1 MNKKLIIVRHSKS
14 SWKDLSLDD
23 FNRPL
28 NKRGKEDGPII
39 SNYLSKKTNF
49 IDFLHSSSSVRTF
62 ETSKFFTERIKFGK
76 VKYDDNLYHSSSGSI
91 LNLIKNYSNEYS
103 SVMLIAHNPGLTHL
117 INQITNISLDNLP
130 TTGLAEIHF
139 SCNKWNEISSKNS
152 NLIDLKFPKQLK

>member
-14 SWKDLSLDD
+14 SWKDSSLDD

-28 NKRGKEDGPII
+28 NKRGKEDGTII

-76 VKYDDNLYHSSSGSI
+76 VKYDDSLYHSSSGSI

>member
-39 SNYLSKKTNF
+39 SNYLSKKINF

-76 VKYDDNLYHSSSGSI
+76 VKYDDSLYHSSSGSI

>member
-76 VKYDDNLYHSSSGSI
+76 VKYDDNLYHSSSESI
-91 LNLIKNYSNEYS
+91 LNLIKNYSNKYS

>member
-76 VKYDDNLYHSSSGSI
+76 VKYDDSLYHSSSGSI

-139 SCNKWNEISSKNS
+139 SCNEWNEISSKNS

>member
-76 VKYDDNLYHSSSGSI
+76 VKYDDSLYHSSSQSI
-91 LNLIKNYSNEYS
+91 LNLIKNYSNKYS

>member
-76 VKYDDNLYHSSSGSI
+76 VKYDDNLYHSSSESI

>member
-76 VKYDDNLYHSSSGSI
+76 VKYDDSLYHSSSESI

>member
-76 VKYDDNLYHSSSGSI
+76 VKYDDSLYHSSSGSI

-103 SVMLIAHNPGLTHL
+103 SVMLIAHNPGLTYL
-117 INQITNISLDNLP
+117 INQLTNISLDNLP

>member
-76 VKYDDNLYHSSSGSI
+76 VKYDDNLYHSSSESI

-103 SVMLIAHNPGLTHL
+103 SVLLIAHNPGLTHL

>member
-39 SNYLSKKTNF
+39 SNYLSTKTNF

-76 VKYDDNLYHSSSGSI
+76 VKYDDSLYHSSSGSI

>member
-14 SWKDLSLDD
+14 SWKDSSLDD

-76 VKYDDNLYHSSSGSI
+76 VKYDDSLYHSSSGSI

>member
-39 SNYLSKKTNF
+39 SNYLSKRTNF
-49 IDFLHSSSSVRTF
+49 IDLLHSSSSVRTF
-62 ETSKFFTERIKFGK
+62 QTSKFFTERIKFAK
-76 VKYDDNLYHSSSGSI
+76 VKYDDNLYHSSSESI

-103 SVMLIAHNPGLTHL
+103 SVLLIAHNPGLTHL

>member
-28 NKRGKEDGPII
+28 NKRGKEDGPTI
-39 SNYLSKKTNF
+39 SNYLSKRTNF
-49 IDFLHSSSSVRTF
+49 IDLLHSSSSVRTF
-62 ETSKFFTERIKFGK
+62 QTSKFFTERIKFGK
-76 VKYDDNLYHSSSGSI
+76 VKYDDNLYHSSSESI